1 MSDGFVSLIRT
12 GVAIVVGALITWL
25 AARNFEVDAT
35 AQEALTYGLTSVVT
49 VVYYGLVRWGESQ
62 WPMLGVL
69 QASGRVAA
77 PQPLSRALGL
87 RAGGV
92 SPCPRRVRRR
102 PRHGKGGGS
111 GRRRNTKAPTGVGAA
126 PHPWRTY
133 GTPPHSWRG
142 ISGYRNVDHAG
153 VPGSGETTSRRP
165 GRHRAQ
171 GRWSRCRVRSRSA
184 RPMTG

>member
-69 QASGRVAA
+69 LGIPKTPAYVSKSKPAA
-77 PQPLSRALGL
+77 
-87 RAGGV
+87 
-92 SPCPRRVRRR
+92 
-102 PRHGKGGGS
+102 
-111 GRRRNTKAPTGVGAA
+111 
-126 PHPWRTY
+126 
-133 GTPPHSWRG
+133 
-142 ISGYRNVDHAG
+142 
-153 VPGSGETTSRRP
+153 E
-165 GRHRAQ
+165 
-171 GRWSRCRVRSRSA
+171 
-184 RPMTG
+184 